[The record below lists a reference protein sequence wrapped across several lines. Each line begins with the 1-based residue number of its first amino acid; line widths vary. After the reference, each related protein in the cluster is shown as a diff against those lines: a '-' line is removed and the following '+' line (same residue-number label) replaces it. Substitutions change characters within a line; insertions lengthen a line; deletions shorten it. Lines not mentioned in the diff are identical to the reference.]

1 MVNVVVTECK
11 KEMPLEDYFFS
22 NTYPVFRK
30 LQEIRYPGEP
40 LCDCI
45 NDIVLTL
52 GSQKTFYEM
61 SRGESQKYFSKELAE
76 FSYGRLGER
85 IKTLFLTSERIVLEE
100 SENGLVQLLE
110 AHCSGYC
117 YAFLVDRHFGKNV
130 VILTDFYTPQKRIKE
145 KLLLSTLHGKSYV
158 EENLEKHYR
167 HYRNHQFVVINTY
180 HAFCQY
186 AKHKNH
192 EVNLDFNNILF
203 PDALKELDDLFS
215 QGGDLNDF
223 QSWQHFSFVVFKNVI
238 IVYRFDKQ
246 TYRVTKVE
254 AV

>member
-1 MVNVVVTECK
+1 MKKINEFCK
-11 KEMPLEDYFFS
+11 
-22 NTYPVFRK
+22 N
-30 LQEIRYPGEP
+30 
-40 LCDCI
+40 
-45 NDIVLTL
+45 
-52 GSQKTFYEM
+52 
-61 SRGESQKYFSKELAE
+61 
-76 FSYGRLGER
+76 
-85 IKTLFLTSERIVLEE
+85 
-100 SENGLVQLLE
+100 
-110 AHCSGYC
+110 
-117 YAFLVDRHFGKNV
+117 
-130 VILTDFYTPQKRIKE
+130 
-145 KLLLSTLHGKSYV
+145 YV